1 MARSEHQTE
10 AIMQPEAP
18 NGPET
23 WPTALWDGQNQSLL
37 YDLARESVL
46 QLACNLPARLL
57 QLPERTRWG
66 GVGEGDLLDLL

>member
-10 AIMQPEAP
+10 TIMQPEAP
-18 NGPET
+18 NGLET

-46 QLACNLPARLL
+46 QLACSFLAAGRPKA
-57 QLPERTRWG
+57 
-66 GVGEGDLLDLL
+66 